1 MNIPLSVLVQAL
13 DALEALNTY
22 DVRTAALPADLW
34 RKVIDARAHL
44 GAHVRPLTETV
55 KVEVEA

>member
-13 DALEALNTY
+13 EALEAVNTY
-22 DVRTAALPADLW
+22 DIKSPLPTALW
-34 RKVIDARAHL
+34 QKVFKANSLL
-44 GAHVRPLTETV
+44 GAHVRPLTEMV